1 MIDIELLDIKDI
13 KLDKNANLS
22 FILNFSSDENLNYL
36 NDYIDLI
43 NNNNSNNNK
52 KKISRQRQR
61 QDKINEASRRCR
73 RRKKEHMQ
81 IMSNHIKKLHNII
94 SNIELNIEDLK
105 SEISKFDTNILI

>member
-1 MIDIELLDIKDI
+1 MINIDLLDINDI
-13 KLDKNANLS
+13 KLDENANLIS
-22 FILNFSSDENLNYL
+22 FILNNNSNENLNYL

-43 NNNNSNNNK
+43 NNSNK
-52 KKISRQRQR
+52 KTKITRQRQN
-61 QDKINEASRRCR
+61 KINEASKRCR

-94 SNIELNIEDLK
+94 SNIELNIEELK

>member
-1 MIDIELLDIKDI
+1 MFVYDYVIYNGEPIIEFRLK
-13 KLDKNANLS
+13 
-22 FILNFSSDENLNYL
+22 YL

-43 NNNNSNNNK
+43 NNSNNNK
-52 KKISRQRQR
+52 KKINISRQRQN
-61 QDKINEASRRCR
+61 KINEASKRCR

-94 SNIELNIEDLK
+94 SNIELNIEELK

>member
-1 MIDIELLDIKDI
+1 MINIELLDINDI
-13 KLDKNANLS
+13 KLDENANLIS
-22 FILNFSSDENLNYL
+22 FILNNNSNNDLKYL

-43 NNNNSNNNK
+43 NNSNNNK
-52 KKISRQRQR
+52 KKKHISRQRQN
-61 QDKINEASRRCR
+61 KINEASKRCR

-94 SNIELNIEDLK
+94 SNIELNIEELK

>member
-1 MIDIELLDIKDI
+1 MTDIELLDITDI
-13 KLDKNANLS
+13 KLDHDENLS
-22 FILNFSSDENLNYL
+22 FILNNNSNNDLKYL

-43 NNNNSNNNK
+43 NNSNNNK
-52 KKISRQRQR
+52 KKINISRQRQN
-61 QDKINEASRRCR
+61 KINEASKRCR

-94 SNIELNIEDLK
+94 SNIELNIEELK

>member
-36 NDYIDLI
+36 NDYIDFI

-52 KKISRQRQR
+52 KKVSRHR
-61 QDKINEASRRCR
+61 QDKINEASKRCR